1 MQLIRNLIKV
11 SWASFQHHKSSK
23 TSKSYK
29 EPTHFKNKG
38 DCLGIYFW
46 HSPWCSTNGSVMNR
60 TLCKGQEQFSKNT
73 PDTVN
78 KTLLLSVRLLQS
90 SFEYIQSEEY
100 NGFFFHYTFILCN
113 QSIQMLSFIWECQ
126 LVVEYLTISQSYPSP
141 INFLRQL
148 LVIKLIK

>member
-46 HSPWCSTNGSVMNR
+46 HSPWCSTSGSVMNR

-73 PDTVN
+73 PGTVN

-100 NGFFFHYTFILCN
+100 NGFFSLYFHTL
-113 QSIQMLSFIWECQ
+113 QSIHTN
-126 LVVEYLTISQSYPSP
+126 VVFYLGMSTSTRVLDYQWIIP
-141 INFLRQL
+141 ITD
-148 LVIKLIK
+148 

>member
-73 PDTVN
+73 PGTVN

-100 NGFFFHYTFILCN
+100 NGVFFSLHFHTL
-113 QSIQMLSFIWECQ
+113 QSIHTN
-126 LVVEYLTISQSYPSP
+126 VVFYLGMSTSTRVLDYQWIIP
-141 INFLRQL
+141 ITD
-148 LVIKLIK
+148 

>member
-11 SWASFQHHKSSK
+11 SWASFQHHTSSK

-38 DCLGIYFW
+38 DCLSIYFW

-73 PDTVN
+73 PGTVN

-100 NGFFFHYTFILCN
+100 NVFFSLHFHTL
-113 QSIQMLSFIWECQ
+113 QSIHTN
-126 LVVEYLTISQSYPSP
+126 VVFYLGMSTRTRVLDYQWIIP
-141 INFLRQL
+141 ITD
-148 LVIKLIK
+148 

>member
-73 PDTVN
+73 PGTVN

-90 SFEYIQSEEY
+90 TVVLNTFKVKSTT
-100 NGFFFHYTFILCN
+100 GFFFIT
-113 QSIQMLSFIWECQ
+113 LSYSAINPYKCC
-126 LVVEYLTISQSYPSP
+126 LLSRNVNEYSSTWLSVNHTHHRLIFFVTYS
-141 INFLRQL
+141 L
-148 LVIKLIK
+148 LS

>member
-46 HSPWCSTNGSVMNR
+46 NSPWCSTNGSVMNR

-73 PDTVN
+73 PGTVN

-90 SFEYIQSEEY
+90 NFEYIQSEEY
-100 NGFFFHYTFILCN
+100 NVFFSLHFHTL
-113 QSIQMLSFIWECQ
+113 QSIHTNAVF
-126 LVVEYLTISQSYPSP
+126 YLGMSTRTRVLDYQWIIP
-141 INFLRQL
+141 ITD
-148 LVIKLIK
+148 

>member
-60 TLCKGQEQFSKNT
+60 TLCKDQEQFSKNT
-73 PDTVN
+73 PGTVN

-100 NGFFFHYTFILCN
+100 NGFFFSLHFHTL
-113 QSIQMLSFIWECQ
+113 QSIHTNAVF
-126 LVVEYLTISQSYPSP
+126 YLGMSTSTQVLDYQWIIP
-141 INFLRQL
+141 ITD
-148 LVIKLIK
+148 

>member
-46 HSPWCSTNGSVMNR
+46 HSPWCLTNGSVMNR

-73 PDTVN
+73 PGTVN

-90 SFEYIQSEEY
+90 SFKYIQSEEY
-100 NGFFFHYTFILCN
+100 NGFFFSLHFHTL
-113 QSIQMLSFIWECQ
+113 QSIHTN
-126 LVVEYLTISQSYPSP
+126 VVFYLGMSTSTRVLDYQWIIP
-141 INFLRQL
+141 ITD
-148 LVIKLIK
+148 

>member
-46 HSPWCSTNGSVMNR
+46 NSPWCSTNGSVMNR

-73 PDTVN
+73 PGTVN

-100 NGFFFHYTFILCN
+100 NVFFSLHFHTL
-113 QSIQMLSFIWECQ
+113 QSIHTN
-126 LVVEYLTISQSYPSP
+126 VVFYLGMSTSTRVLDYQWIIP
-141 INFLRQL
+141 ITD
-148 LVIKLIK
+148 

>member
-11 SWASFQHHKSSK
+11 SWASFQHHTSSK

-73 PDTVN
+73 PGTVN

-90 SFEYIQSEEY
+90 SFEYIQREEY
-100 NGFFFHYTFILCN
+100 NGFFFIT
-113 QSIQMLSFIWECQ
+113 LSYSAINPYKRC
-126 LVVEYLTISQSYPSP
+126 LLSRNVNEYSSTWLSVNHTHHWLIFFVNYS
-141 INFLRQL
+141 L
-148 LVIKLIK
+148 LS

>member
-38 DCLGIYFW
+38 DCLGIYFR

-73 PDTVN
+73 PGTVN

-90 SFEYIQSEEY
+90 SFEYIHSEEY
-100 NGFFFHYTFILCN
+100 NVFFSLHFHTL
-113 QSIQMLSFIWECQ
+113 QSIHTNVVFYLGMSTSTQVLDYQWIIPIFLIFFVTYSLLS
-126 LVVEYLTISQSYPSP
+126 
-141 INFLRQL
+141 
-148 LVIKLIK
+148 

>member
-60 TLCKGQEQFSKNT
+60 TLCNGQEQFSKNT
-73 PDTVN
+73 PGTVN

-90 SFEYIQSEEY
+90 SFEYIHSEEY
-100 NGFFFHYTFILCN
+100 NVFFSLHFHTL
-113 QSIQMLSFIWECQ
+113 QSIHTN
-126 LVVEYLTISQSYPSP
+126 VVFYLGMSTSTRVLDYQWIIP
-141 INFLRQL
+141 ITD
-148 LVIKLIK
+148 

>member
-73 PDTVN
+73 PGTVN

-90 SFEYIQSEEY
+90 TVVLNTFKVKSTT
-100 NGFFFHYTFILCN
+100 FFFSLYFHTL
-113 QSIQMLSFIWECQ
+113 QSIHTN
-126 LVVEYLTISQSYPSP
+126 VVFYLGMSTSTRVLDYQWIIP
-141 INFLRQL
+141 ITD
-148 LVIKLIK
+148 

>member
-23 TSKSYK
+23 TSKSYI

-73 PDTVN
+73 PGTVN

-100 NGFFFHYTFILCN
+100 NVFFSLHFHTL
-113 QSIQMLSFIWECQ
+113 QSIHTNVVFYLGMSTSTRVLDCQ
-126 LVVEYLTISQSYPSP
+126 WIIP
-141 INFLRQL
+141 ITD
-148 LVIKLIK
+148 

>member
-73 PDTVN
+73 PGTVN

-90 SFEYIQSEEY
+90 SFEYIHSEEY
-100 NGFFFHYTFILCN
+100 NGFFFSLYFHTL
-113 QSIQMLSFIWECQ
+113 QSIHTN
-126 LVVEYLTISQSYPSP
+126 VVFYLGMSTSTRVLDYQWIIP
-141 INFLRQL
+141 ITD
-148 LVIKLIK
+148 

>member
-73 PDTVN
+73 PGTVN

-100 NGFFFHYTFILCN
+100 NVFFSLHFHTL
-113 QSIQMLSFIWECQ
+113 QSFHTN
-126 LVVEYLTISQSYPSP
+126 VVFYLGMSTSTRVLDYQWIIP
-141 INFLRQL
+141 ITD
-148 LVIKLIK
+148 

>member
-11 SWASFQHHKSSK
+11 SWASFQHHTSSK

-73 PDTVN
+73 PGTVN
-78 KTLLLSVRLLQS
+78 KTLLLSVRLLRS

-100 NGFFFHYTFILCN
+100 NGVFFSLHFHTL
-113 QSIQMLSFIWECQ
+113 QSIHTN
-126 LVVEYLTISQSYPSP
+126 VVFYLGMSTSTRVLDYQWIIP
-141 INFLRQL
+141 ITD
-148 LVIKLIK
+148 

>member
-11 SWASFQHHKSSK
+11 SWASFQHHTSSK

-38 DCLGIYFW
+38 DCLDIYFW

-73 PDTVN
+73 PGTVN

-90 SFEYIQSEEY
+90 SFEYIHSEEY
-100 NGFFFHYTFILCN
+100 NVFFQVHFHTL
-113 QSIQMLSFIWECQ
+113 QSIHTN
-126 LVVEYLTISQSYPSP
+126 VVFYLGMSTSTRVLDYQWIIP
-141 INFLRQL
+141 ITD
-148 LVIKLIK
+148 

>member
-100 NGFFFHYTFILCN
+100 NVFFSLHFHTL
-113 QSIQMLSFIWECQ
+113 QSIHTN
-126 LVVEYLTISQSYPSP
+126 VVFYLGMSTSTQVLNYQWIIP
-141 INFLRQL
+141 ITD
-148 LVIKLIK
+148 

>member
-73 PDTVN
+73 PGTVN
-78 KTLLLSVRLLQS
+78 KTLLLSVRLWVLNTFTVKSTTFFFSLHFHTLQS
-90 SFEYIQSEEY
+90 IHT
-100 NGFFFHYTFILCN
+100 N
-113 QSIQMLSFIWECQ
+113 
-126 LVVEYLTISQSYPSP
+126 VVFYLGMSTSTRVLDYQWIIP
-141 INFLRQL
+141 ITD
-148 LVIKLIK
+148 

>member
-60 TLCKGQEQFSKNT
+60 TLCKGQEQFSKNHLVQST
-73 PDTVN
+73 RLCYCLWGYCNLVLNIFTV
-78 KTLLLSVRLLQS
+78 KSTTLFFFITLSYSAINPYKCCLLSRNVNEYSSTWLSVNHTHHRL
-90 SFEYIQSEEY
+90 I
-100 NGFFFHYTFILCN
+100 FFVNYSL
-113 QSIQMLSFIWECQ
+113 LS
-126 LVVEYLTISQSYPSP
+126 
-141 INFLRQL
+141 
-148 LVIKLIK
+148 